1 MQHAA
6 SQSTVRAVLF
16 DMDGVLVD
24 SFEAWLHLMNATAL
38 HFGCPSVDR
47 EQFRAVYGQ
56 PTEEDIRMFFPGR
69 TVTEVEDFYD
79 AHFTDY
85 IQHVEA
91 NPDAP
96 GVLAALRGTGLGV
109 AVITNTPSPLAR
121 RILDGLGLAPD
132 ALVGGSDVPAAKPA
146 PDMVMRACGLLGVA
160 PHEALVVGDSV
171 YDRQAAGTAG
181 VRFAGLGIDGDVR
194 LDRLDDVISLVQCTD
209 SSPS

>member
-1 MQHAA
+1 MCE
-6 SQSTVRAVLF
+6 STVRAVLF

-24 SFEAWLHLMNATAL
+24 SFEAWVHLVNATAR
-38 HFGCPSVDR
+38 HFGCPPVGR

-79 AHFTDY
+79 AHFGDY
-85 IQHVEA
+85 TEHVEA

-96 GVLAALRGTGLGV
+96 GVLAALRRMGLGV

-121 RILDGLGLAPD
+121 RILEGLGLAPD
-132 ALVGGSDVPAAKPA
+132 ELVGGSDVPAAKPA
-146 PDMVMRACGLLGVA
+146 PDMVLRACGLLGVA
-160 PHEALVVGDSV
+160 PAEALVVGDSA
-171 YDRQAAGTAG
+171 YDRQAAAAAG

-194 LDRLDDVISLVQCTD
+194 LARLGDVVDLVR
-209 SSPS
+209 S

>member
-1 MQHAA
+1 MQHVA
-6 SQSTVRAVLF
+6 SQSAVRAVLF

-24 SFEAWLHLMNATAL
+24 SFEAWLHLMNATARR
-38 HFGCPSVDR
+38 FGCPPVGR
-47 EQFRAVYGQ
+47 ERFQAVYGQ

-85 IQHVEA
+85 IQHIKA

-109 AVITNTPSPLAR
+109 AVVTNTPSPLAGR
-121 RILDGLGLAPD
+121 VLEGLGLAPD

-146 PDMVMRACGLLGVA
+146 PDMVLRACDLLGVTPA
-160 PHEALVVGDSV
+160 EALMVGDSP

-194 LDRLDDVISLVQCTD
+194 LERLDDVLALVR
-209 SSPS
+209 P